1 MLGGG
6 RHCRRCRLGVGVG
19 VGLVDPGVDTKLV
32 ELSEELIAR
41 GFVAFGGHGLFSF
54 CGNTRRFSGRDARM
68 GYIVEVDGPIGGGG
82 VLWSTRKRRARGGP
96 SVAGQAVELTFGAAC
111 DDLCQES
118 PDGGHGARPRSA
130 WQDASVEGTYEGWQ
144 TVEQFLSYWLVLASS
159 AFY

>member
-82 VLWSTRKRRARGGP
+82 CSGP
-96 SVAGQAVELTFGAAC
+96 RENAEHGAA
-111 DDLCQES
+111 LVSQ
-118 PDGGHGARPRSA
+118 ARRWSLLSELPVMTCAKNPRT
-130 WQDASVEGTYEGWQ
+130 EGTEPDRVQLGKMPR
-144 TVEQFLSYWLVLASS
+144 
-159 AFY
+159 